1 MPTYLLTWN
10 PERWQWNY
18 IQKSIA
24 QIETDGFCFEPW
36 SVGVTK
42 KIHTGDRVFLMKL
55 GEKPRGI
62 SASGWVTSDTY
73 EDKHWGDSS
82 KTALY
87 VDVHFDTIIDPNQ
100 ESIFSIELLQD
111 KIYSGVNWTPQASGM
126 IIPDNVAENLEK
138 DWAKFLNLPVSARQ
152 IDYADEVNETKTFHE
167 ETTDALEEL
176 LDEFLNRWQIEDVE
190 KMTLQEYVS
199 VKNKDTFCQWIE
211 TKTRVLGS
219 IKGMI
224 SIKFGIYERKDPNE
238 KPKNYANDNKYS
250 WLRAYGNNRNE
261 VFEKVKKDILE
272 VIRLSV
278 NGQFDKIDDIILP
291 DLFKWKIAFLYS
303 NERLIPIYKRDALF
317 AIARHYGLKTNGRT
331 KISEIQEVMIAN
343 KPSDKNVYAYMIEL
357 SNRFIKGDQK
367 DSEERK
373 SQNEKRN
380 AKVTRQASIGRNIQP
395 HRRTINRSYI
405 VEQKHN
411 KIQEALKSKLVKEYG
426 KENVVLEENYVDVK
440 LIQPNYIGLYEVKS
454 SSYASECIRE
464 ALGQILFYSYHD
476 QDKRTKKIYVV
487 GQYPANEQ
495 DNGYIEYI
503 KDKLKLDFEYLNI
516 EFE

>member
-1 MPTYLLTWN
+1 MHTYLLTWN

-87 VDVHFDTIIDPNQ
+87 VDVHFDKIIDPSQN
-100 ESIFSIELLQD
+100 SIFSIELLQD
-111 KIYSGVNWTPQASGM
+111 KIYSGMNWTPQASGM
-126 IIPDNVAENLEK
+126 IIPDAIAENLEK
-138 DWAKFLNLPVSARQ
+138 DWAKFINHPVPVQ
-152 IDYADEVNETKTFHE
+152 QVDYADEVNEINTFKTDE
-167 ETTDALEEL
+167 LEEL
-176 LDEFLNRWQIEDVE
+176 LDGFLNRWQIEDVE

-219 IKGMI
+219 IKGMT

-238 KPKNYANDNKYS
+238 KPKNYVNDSKYS

-261 VFEKVKKDILE
+261 VFEKIKKDVLE

-317 AIARHYGLKTNGRT
+317 AIARHYGLRTNSGTR
-331 KISEIQEVMIAN
+331 ISEIQEVMIAN
-343 KPSDKNVYAYMIEL
+343 KPSDKNIYDYMIEL
-357 SNRFIKGDQK
+357 SNRFIKGL
-367 DSEERK
+367 EERK
-373 SQNEKRN
+373 SGSEKWN
-380 AKVTRQASIGRNIQP
+380 AKVIRQASTRRNTQP
-395 HRRTINRSYI
+395 HKRTINRSYI

-411 KIQEALKSKLVKEYG
+411 KIQEALKKKLVKEYG
-426 KENVVLEENYVDVK
+426 KENVLLEENYIDVK
-440 LIQPNYIGLYEVKS
+440 LIQSDYIALYEVKS
-454 SSYASECIRE
+454 SSYASECVRE

-495 DNGYIEYI
+495 DYGYIEYV
-503 KDKLKLDFEYLNI
+503 KANLNLEFEYLNI
-516 EFE
+516 EIE